1 VLESDESPTPYVKGS
16 KAKTPAKADHKHEY
30 VRIVAWNYLRRF
42 DGTIT
47 TKKYKLSKPATCID
61 CGHINRK
68 AYKEAVEV
76 EVSVKEYRAMD
87 K

>member
-1 VLESDESPTPYVKGS
+1 MESDESPTPYVKGS

-30 VRIVAWNYLRRF
+30 IRVIARNHLRRF

-47 TKKYKLSKPATCID
+47 KEKYTLSKPASCID

-68 AYKEAVEV
+68 AYNDAVEV